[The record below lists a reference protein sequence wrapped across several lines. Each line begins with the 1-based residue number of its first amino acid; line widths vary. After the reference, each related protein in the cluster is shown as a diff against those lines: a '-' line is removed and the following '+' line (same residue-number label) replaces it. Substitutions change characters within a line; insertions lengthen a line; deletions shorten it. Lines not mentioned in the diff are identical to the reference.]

1 MKKKKKKK
9 LDVAPTCEQRR
20 PSRVAVSG
28 RVGRGCSMGF
38 AMSMHPNQSKVIEVL
53 NPSTMEGLDL
63 ELRLGDTPNVK

>member
-28 RVGRGCSMGF
+28 CVGRECGMGF
-38 AMSMHPNQSKVIEVL
+38 AMSVHPNQSEVIEVL

-63 ELRLGDTPNVK
+63 ELRLGDTPNMK